1 LDLRRREEA
10 APPPVATAPESRPA
24 PSTAPAPPVSSNPE
38 PKPAPPRPEAS
49 AKTGEAPAPPP
60 PAPRPETPAPKP
72 PAGNVPAPAPSPA
85 PRPTPPE
92 PAPAPDP
99 FLLGRIANPWEREPA
114 GSWYRVRR
122 VKNGQTV
129 YTDVGLKSKT
139 PASYVLVTQVRTAE
153 GAEPVREEQVEVA
166 PYLVKGEETLE
177 IEGRKF
183 LCEIQESK
191 EGEAIVRSWV
201 LVEGIHAGAVLKRV
215 GPEGTLTARRVWEH
229 ALRIQRR
236 TFDCLVIEAE
246 RETPQGIRPVKT
258 WYCAAVPLRKLREET
273 PEESMAVVDL
283 GDDWSRRPPP
293 AR

>member
-1 LDLRRREEA
+1 
-10 APPPVATAPESRPA
+10 
-24 PSTAPAPPVSSNPE
+24 
-38 PKPAPPRPEAS
+38 
-49 AKTGEAPAPPP
+49 
-60 PAPRPETPAPKP
+60 
-72 PAGNVPAPAPSPA
+72 
-85 PRPTPPE
+85 
-92 PAPAPDP
+92 
-99 FLLGRIANPWEREPA
+99 
-114 GSWYRVRR
+114 VR
-122 VKNGQTV
+122 NGQTV
-129 YTDVGLKSKT
+129 YTDVGLKSKA
-139 PASYVLVTQVRTAE
+139 PASYVLVTQTRTPE
-153 GAEPVREEQVEVA
+153 GAEPVREEQVEVS

-191 EGEAIVRSWV
+191 EGQAIVRSWV

-215 GPEGTLTARRVWEH
+215 GPEGTLVARRVWEH

-246 RETPQGIRPVKT
+246 RETPQGTQAVKT

-283 GDDWSRRPPP
+283 GDDWSLRPPP